1 MFTIILFLSVEM
13 KPGRLEARM
22 TKQYDFVILGGGP
35 GGYTA
40 AIRAAQLGKTVALVE
55 KDKLGGTCL
64 HRGCIPSKALLRS
77 AEVFALARE
86 SAAFGVETGEVK
98 LDIGKAQA
106 RKRQIVEQLHKGV
119 EFLMKKNK
127 IDVYIGSGRV
137 TGPSIFSPRSGAVA
151 VELADGESE
160 LLVGDRLI
168 IAAGSRPRLLP
179 GMEADGKHVMTSD
192 DALEMEALPAS
203 IVIIGGGVIGVEWAS
218 MLNDFGVDVTI
229 VEYENRLLPQEDA
242 DISRELERLFKKR
255 GIKAVT
261 GAKVLADTAA
271 VADGGVT
278 LQAEVKGKTETFR
291 AERVLVAVGRIPNG
305 DGLGLE
311 NTNVQVERG
320 AIRVNAH
327 LQTKE
332 PHIYAIGD
340 VIGGVQLAHAA
351 SHQGIAAVEHAC
363 GLAAEPPA
371 PERIPRCIYSRPEV
385 ASVGWTEA
393 EAKERGFAVKT
404 GTFSFKAL
412 GKALVLG
419 EADGFAKVVA
429 DAGTGDILGVHM
441 IGPHVTDMIGEA
453 ALARVLDAVPWEVG
467 QTIHPHPT
475 LSEALA
481 EAMLAVDGRAI
492 NG

>member
-1 MFTIILFLSVEM
+1 
-13 KPGRLEARM
+13 M
-22 TKQYDFVILGGGP
+22 TKNYDFVILGGGP

-77 AEVFALARE
+77 AEVYALAKE
-86 SAAFGVETGEVK
+86 SESFGVETGEVS
-98 LDIGKAQA
+98 LNIGKVHA
-106 RKRQIVEQLHKGV
+106 RKRQLVEQLHKGV

-127 IDVYIGSGRV
+127 IDVYIGNGRV

-151 VELADGESE
+151 VELADGDSV
-160 LLVGDRLI
+160 LLAGDKLI
-168 IAAGSRPRLLP
+168 IATGSRPRLLP
-179 GMEADGKHVMTSD
+179 GLEADGERILTSD
-192 DALEMEALPAS
+192 EALALEALPES
-203 IVIIGGGVIGVEWAS
+203 LIIVGGGVIGVEWAS
-218 MLNDFGVDVTI
+218 MMNDFGVDVTI
-229 VEYENRLLPQEDA
+229 VEYADRLLPQEDA
-242 DISRELERLFKKR
+242 DVSRELERLFNKR
-255 GIKAVT
+255 KIKVVT
-261 GAKVLADTAA
+261 GAKVLPETVAA
-271 VADGGVT
+271 ADGGVT
-278 LQAEVKGKTETFR
+278 LQAKVKGKAETFR
-291 AERVLVAVGRIPNG
+291 AEKMLVAVGRMANG

-311 NTNVQVERG
+311 NTDVQVEEG
-320 AIRVNAH
+320 VIRVNAS

-340 VIGGVQLAHAA
+340 VIGGLQLAHAA
-351 SHQGIAAVEHAC
+351 SSQGISAVEHAC

-385 ASVGWTEA
+385 ASVGLTEA
-393 EAKERGFAVKT
+393 EAKERGHEVKT
-404 GTFSFKAL
+404 GKFSFKAL

-419 EADGFAKVVA
+419 ETDGFAKVVA
-429 DAGTGDILGVHM
+429 DAASGDILGVHL
-441 IGPHVTDMIGEA
+441 IGPHVTDMISEA
-453 ALARVLDAVPWEVG
+453 ALAQLLEAVPWEVG
-467 QTIHPHPT
+467 RTIHPHPT